1 MLSIDLGMHQIYIY
15 DWQVQKQIIIDY
27 DMTPHGIM
35 KLYKELV
42 DIVYQ
47 KTIVIVEQPT
57 HRSPQVTFRF
67 GKLIGLIHGVC
78 GHFEIKMIRKME
90 VIEKNNKSWK
100 SKIKEL
106 EWWYMEDLKKKK
118 SKKANDE
125 YCQIV
130 KDKLGGEFIDHNMA
144 DAWMIGLAYQR
155 DKS

>member
-1 MLSIDLGMHQIYIY
+1 MLSIDLGMHQIYMY
-15 DWQVQKQIIIDY
+15 DWQFQKQIIIDY

-42 DIVYQ
+42 EKTQGVELVVVELATLNYPSVAVRFSEIAGIIKGIVGREA
-47 KTIVIVEQPT
+47 KVIKV
-57 HRSPQVTFRF
+57 
-67 GKLIGLIHGVC
+67 
-78 GHFEIKMIRKME
+78 
-90 VIEKNNKSWK
+90 NNKQWK

-118 SKKANDE
+118 SRKANDE

-155 DKS
+155 ENK